1 MFKLGFSKG
10 LLAAAAAVV
19 VIAGGPISA
28 PWQVPSAAAYSYA
41 AAGKEPLI
49 DAREAAL
56 AAIGSNDWAAAAT
69 ALKDADEEFTYLE
82 ENHFPD
88 LRAHLTSALEAK
100 DEKAF
105 RAALAESF
113 AAEIERRLD
122 GAKENLGD
130 FQTSKV
136 LVVKARRFLDA
147 IAGDLEPA
155 QQKAAVAG
163 LDAALASIG
172 NPGVFGVGAKP
183 ADPDAFAKAEA
194 AVKAA
199 FAK

>member
-1 MFKLGFSKG
+1 MVTVGLRG
-10 LLAAAAAVV
+10 LLAASAAVL
-19 VIAGGPISA
+19 VIAGGPVAA

-56 AAIGSNDWAAAAT
+56 TAIGNSDWAAASA
-69 ALKDADEEFTYLE
+69 ALDGADDEITYLQ
-82 ENHFPD
+82 ENHFPE
-88 LRAHLTSALEAK
+88 LRAHLNAALDGK

-122 GAKENLGD
+122 GAKQNLGD

-136 LVVKARRFLDA
+136 LVIKARRFLDA
-147 IAGDLEPA
+147 IAGDLRPE
-155 QQKAAVAG
+155 QHKAAVAG
-163 LDAALASIG
+163 LDAALAAIG

-183 ADPDAFAKAEA
+183 ADPEAFAKAEA
-194 AVKAA
+194 MVGAA
-199 FAK
+199 FAH

>member
-1 MFKLGFSKG
+1 
-10 LLAAAAAVV
+10 
-19 VIAGGPISA
+19 
-28 PWQVPSAAAYSYA
+28 
-41 AAGKEPLI
+41 
-49 DAREAAL
+49 
-56 AAIGSNDWAAAAT
+56 
-69 ALKDADEEFTYLE
+69 
-82 ENHFPD
+82 
-88 LRAHLTSALEAK
+88 
-100 DEKAF
+100 
-105 RAALAESF
+105 
-113 AAEIERRLD
+113 
-122 GAKENLGD
+122 
-130 FQTSKV
+130 